1 MLWVEDGSLTHI
13 YGLTKGKA
21 FKSNIYY
28 IYLRIQ
34 HYKSKERNSE
44 EEEVAFKRDK
54 NQEEGTRLGNLFIN
68 NLKTAY
74 SVAELGW
81 GVGQKLDWE
90 ASENKW

>member
-1 MLWVEDGSLTHI
+1 M
-13 YGLTKGKA
+13 
-21 FKSNIYY
+21 
-28 IYLRIQ
+28 
-34 HYKSKERNSE
+34 
-44 EEEVAFKRDK
+44 AFKRVK